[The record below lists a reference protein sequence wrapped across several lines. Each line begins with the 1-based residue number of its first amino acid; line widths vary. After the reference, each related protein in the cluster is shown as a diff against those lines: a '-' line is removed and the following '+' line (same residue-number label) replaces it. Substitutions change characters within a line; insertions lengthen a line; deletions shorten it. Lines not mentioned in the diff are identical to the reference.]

1 MVNFLPEKA
10 STVSSISFNWVFHS
24 TDSSRGAPQA
34 GTSQEQR
41 LSRAPVAIFQ
51 SAYNH
56 AVPGQDHVGHNY
68 YKLSND
74 NLQKSKVSASKP
86 SQDSGQ
92 KQQGKD
98 Q

>member
-1 MVNFLPEKA
+1 MN
-10 STVSSISFNWVFHS
+10 
-24 TDSSRGAPQA
+24 
-34 GTSQEQR
+34 
-41 LSRAPVAIFQ
+41 RAPAEIFH

-56 AVPGQDHVGHNY
+56 AVPRQDHVGHNY

-74 NLQKSKVSASKP
+74 SLQKAKVLGSES